1 MLLLSGF
8 AALPNAQA
16 QPLPDDARLQ
26 QLRERLTEAPKC
38 APACASIA
46 QMQVDAAG
54 DTVTLVLDVAAGER
68 LAVPLPSADKAAVLK
83 SIKVD
88 ATSDPPLAHRDDGNG
103 GWLALDRGV
112 HRVELVYTAYADK
125 LSWSFALK
133 PARATLENEGG

>member
-1 MLLLSGF
+1 
-8 AALPNAQA
+8 
-16 QPLPDDARLQ
+16 
-26 QLRERLTEAPKC
+26 
-38 APACASIA
+38 
-46 QMQVDAAG
+46 MQVDAAG

-68 LAVPLPSADKAAVLK
+68 LAVPLPSVDKAAVLK

-125 LSWSFALK
+125 LSWSFAK
-133 PARATLENEGG
+133 NKATLGFSRASWPASPGQVS